1 MDMEIEVRLFATFR
15 VGRWMSKRLSF
26 QDDAKIIDVLD
37 YLNIKREEL
46 GLVLV
51 NGSYKEVDEKLK
63 NEDILA
69 IFPPVAGG

>member
-1 MDMEIEVRLFATFR
+1 MEIEVRLFATFR
-15 VGRWMSKRLSF
+15 IGRWKSKLLSF
-26 QDDAKIIDVLD
+26 SEETKIIDVLSF
-37 YLNIKREEL
+37 LQIKTEDL

-63 NEDILA
+63 DGDILA

>member
-1 MDMEIEVRLFATFR
+1 MDIEVRLFATFR
-15 VGRWMSKRLSF
+15 VGRWKSKRLSF
-26 QDDAKIIDVLD
+26 PYDARISDVLD
-37 YLNIKREEL
+37 YLEIKTEEL

-63 NEDILA
+63 DEDILA